1 MCTWICCFFV
11 VCVRVCVCS
20 GFDHLVMYQILTM
33 AQQFEILWLSVVLI
47 SSVFPAEGASKNG
60 LFRSVLEVRNIKG
73 ESPLLLATRGCS
85 ARKAQMAISRNV
97 DIPRGDSCNWYLRHL
112 CVQYYR
118 NNCDFHESSFCYV
131 TLWSLFS
138 EAFVSWLRC
147 HAIGGGLDGFELKL
161 ECSWMR
167 V

>member
-1 MCTWICCFFV
+1 MHVNLLLLCC
-11 VCVRVCVCS
+11 VCVWG
-20 GFDHLVMYQILTM
+20 GFDHLVMYQMLTIP
-33 AQQFEILWLSVVLI
+33 QQFEVLWLSVVLI

-60 LFRSVLEVRNIKG
+60 LFRSVLEVRNSKG
-73 ESPLLLATRGCS
+73 ESPLLLATCAYS
-85 ARKAQMAISRNV
+85 AGEAQMAISRNV
-97 DIPRGDSCNWYLRHL
+97 NIPRGNSCNWCLRHF
-112 CVQYYR
+112 CIQYYR
-118 NNCDFHESSFCYV
+118 SNWDFHQSSFCYV
-131 TLWSLFS
+131 TLWSLFP